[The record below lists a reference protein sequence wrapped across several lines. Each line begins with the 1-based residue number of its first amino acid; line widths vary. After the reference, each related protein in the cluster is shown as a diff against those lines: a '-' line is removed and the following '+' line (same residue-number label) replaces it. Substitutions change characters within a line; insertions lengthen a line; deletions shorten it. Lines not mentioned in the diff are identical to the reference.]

1 VGTIHPEPVQT
12 RYGLHVV
19 AVDRRI
25 EGRDLPFEL
34 VQDRIA
40 EWMGEKV
47 RRAAIRQYV
56 SILAGRA
63 DIQGIDLEAASSPLV
78 Q

>member
-1 VGTIHPEPVQT
+1 MVQ
-12 RYGLHVV
+12 G
-19 AVDRRI
+19 
-25 EGRDLPFEL
+25 
-34 VQDRIA
+34 RIA

-63 DIQGIDLEAASSPLV
+63 DIQGIDLEASTSPLV